1 VARRNP
7 STTDGSAVAAAPS
20 PLTLALGTARRLAGR
35 VPLHL
40 ALIGLMV
47 LWSIPTIALLVSSF
61 REATA
66 IASSGWW
73 NAIKAPLDLTVE
85 NYRTVLE
92 KQGMARA
99 FFNSVIITV
108 PSTMLVILV
117 AAWAAYAFAWMRFPA
132 RNLLFLLM
140 VALLVVPVQMTLI
153 PVLRLYTN
161 LTVDA
166 ELPILGGR
174 VFGTSSFVGI
184 WVAHTAY
191 GLPFAI
197 YLLRNFFGS
206 LPRDLFESA
215 YLDGASDLG
224 VFFRIVLPLS
234 LPAISALA
242 IFQFLWVWNDLL
254 VALIF
259 LGDPNLAPMTV
270 KVTNLVSSF
279 GTNYQVLTAAAFVS
293 MALPLVIFFA
303 LQRYFVEGVLAGAV
317 KG

>member
-1 VARRNP
+1 MARRNP
-7 STTDGSAVAAAPS
+7 STAAVAARS
-20 PLTLALGTARRLAGR
+20 PLTVALQTGRRLAAR

-73 NAIKAPLDLTVE
+73 NAIKEPLDITVD
-85 NYRTVLE
+85 NYQRVLE

-99 FFNSVIITV
+99 FFNSIIITV
-108 PSTMLVILV
+108 PSTVLVILV
-117 AAWAAYAFAWMRFPA
+117 AAWAAYAFAWMKFPA

-161 LTVDA
+161 LTIDA

-174 VFGTSSFVGI
+174 IFGTSSFVGM

-234 LPAISALA
+234 MPAISALA

-254 VALIF
+254 VALIL
-259 LGDPNLAPMTV
+259 LGDPDLAPMTL
-270 KVTNLVSSF
+270 KISNLVSSF
-279 GTNYQVLTAAAFVS
+279 GTNYQVLTSAAFIS

-303 LQRYFVEGVLAGAV
+303 LQRYFVQGILAGAV